1 VEAVGSPIS
10 NAPLLQPKHA
20 NIGVPARG
28 DRLKAAGGATIPLL
42 VVVSPT
48 DGPIW
53 KSELYTPGDV
63 VAAIERAA
71 K

>member
-1 VEAVGSPIS
+1 M
-10 NAPLLQPKHA
+10 LD
-20 NIGVPARG
+20 VPARG

-42 VVVSPT
+42 VVVSPK

-63 VAAIERAA
+63 VAAIERAG